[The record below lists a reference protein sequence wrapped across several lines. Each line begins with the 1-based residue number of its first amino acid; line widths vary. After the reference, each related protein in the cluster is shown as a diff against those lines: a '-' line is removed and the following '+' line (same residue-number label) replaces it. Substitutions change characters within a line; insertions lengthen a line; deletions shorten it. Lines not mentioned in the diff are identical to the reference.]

1 MQESNPADTS
11 LRKIKGILE
20 IITFQNDD
28 NGFTVARLQ
37 ESEKTKGDLTT
48 IVGHL
53 SGVNVGSTLALSG
66 LWVKDSRHGWQF
78 QVKDYIILKPNTLNG
93 MERYLGSGLI
103 KGIGPKFAARIVGTF
118 GLATLDILEED
129 PDQLKQVTGLGKKR
143 IQRIKK
149 AWHDQ
154 KGIHQVMV
162 FLQSHAI
169 SAAYAVKI
177 YKKYGVRALAVVK
190 ENPYRLAEDIWGIG
204 FRIADR
210 IAKSLGIAVFDE
222 RRARAGLLFALNE
235 ASNDGHCYLTLEELF
250 RSCHKLLDPDNEYP
264 GQEAVLEKILPQLV
278 TDNRIVLEE
287 DRIYLAPLFFAE
299 SGAARNLLA
308 ISGQGSL
315 CSDIEVDPALDWAEK
330 RMKIDFAKDQV
341 LALKVALQNR
351 FSIITGGPG
360 TGKSTILKALVLIF
374 SEKGIRTQLAA
385 PTGRAAKRLAEACGR
400 EAKTIH
406 RLLEYDPSIQ
416 GFKRSSDNPLV
427 GDLIIIDEVSMMDVV
442 LANALFR
449 AVAPGASLLLVGDA
463 DQLPS
468 VGPGNILRDC
478 INSAVIPV
486 SRLSRIF
493 RQGQGS
499 LISLNAVRVNQ
510 GKFLELLPDY
520 RGEKDFYF
528 IQREE
533 TAAIEEEIVGLCRQ
547 RLPKKFGFDPFRDI
561 QVLTPMRRGLIG
573 ADNLNRR
580 LQDALNP
587 LVSSRI
593 GTGGLFRIN
602 DKVMQIRNNYDK
614 DVFNGDLGYVTAVDQ
629 EERTLTVDFE
639 GRKVLYEGG
648 DLRELVLA
656 YACTV
661 HKAQGS
667 EFPCVI
673 MPIHTCHYPLLQRN
687 LLYTGMTR
695 GRKLVIIIGTKKA
708 LAIAIRNNRVVR
720 RNTRLK
726 ERLRF

>member
-1 MQESNPADTS
+1 MNSNPDPTS

-37 ESEKTKGDLTT
+37 ESEKTKGDLIT

-53 SGVNVGSTLALSG
+53 SGVNVGSTLELSG
-66 LWVKDSRHGWQF
+66 LWVKDSRHGRQF
-78 QVKDYIILKPNTLNG
+78 QVEDYTILKPNTLNG

-103 KGIGPKFAARIVGTF
+103 KGIGPKFAARIVSTF

-129 PDQLKQVTGLGKKR
+129 PDQLKQVAGLGKKR
-143 IQRIKK
+143 IGQIKK
-149 AWHDQ
+149 AWHEQ

-169 SAAYAVKI
+169 SSAYAVKI
-177 YKKYGVRALAVVK
+177 YKKYGARALLVVK

-235 ASNDGHCYLTLEELF
+235 ATSDGHCYLTMEELF
-250 RSCHKLLDPDNEYP
+250 RSCHQLLDPENEYP

-308 ISGQGSL
+308 IGGQSSL
-315 CSDIEVDPALDWAEK
+315 CPDIQVDLALDWAEK
-330 RMKIDFAKDQV
+330 RMKIDFAREQV
-341 LALKVALQNR
+341 LALKTALQNR

-360 TGKSTILKALVLIF
+360 TGKSTILKALILIL
-374 SEKGIRTQLAA
+374 EAKGIRARLAA

-416 GFKRSSDNPLV
+416 GFKRNSDNPLV

-478 INSAVIPV
+478 IDSAVIPV

-533 TAAIEEEIVGLCRQ
+533 PAAIEEEIVGLCRK

-573 ADNLNRR
+573 ADNLNRG

-587 LVSSRI
+587 LASSRI

-629 EERTLTVDFE
+629 EERTLSVDFE
-639 GRKVLYEGG
+639 GRKVVYESG

-673 MPIHTCHYPLLQRN
+673 LPIHTSHYPLLQRN

-695 GRKLVIIIGTKKA
+695 GRKLVIVIGTKKA

-726 ERLRF
+726 ERLRS

>member
-1 MQESNPADTS
+1 M
-11 LRKIKGILE
+11 
-20 IITFQNDD
+20 
-28 NGFTVARLQ
+28 
-37 ESEKTKGDLTT
+37 
-48 IVGHL
+48 
-53 SGVNVGSTLALSG
+53 
-66 LWVKDSRHGWQF
+66 
-78 QVKDYIILKPNTLNG
+78 
-93 MERYLGSGLI
+93 
-103 KGIGPKFAARIVGTF
+103 
-118 GLATLDILEED
+118 
-129 PDQLKQVTGLGKKR
+129 
-143 IQRIKK
+143 
-149 AWHDQ
+149 
-154 KGIHQVMV
+154 
-162 FLQSHAI
+162 
-169 SAAYAVKI
+169 
-177 YKKYGVRALAVVK
+177 
-190 ENPYRLAEDIWGIG
+190 
-204 FRIADR
+204 
-210 IAKSLGIAVFDE
+210 
-222 RRARAGLLFALNE
+222 
-235 ASNDGHCYLTLEELF
+235 
-250 RSCHKLLDPDNEYP
+250 
-264 GQEAVLEKILPQLV
+264 EKILPQLV

-299 SGAARNLLA
+299 SGAARSLLA
-308 ISGQGSL
+308 IGVQASL
-315 CSDIEVDPALDWAEK
+315 CPDIQVDSALDRAGK
-330 RMKIDFAKDQV
+330 RMKIDFAKEQV
-341 LALKVALQNR
+341 LALKTALQNR

-360 TGKSTILKALVLIF
+360 TGKSTILKALILIF
-374 SEKGIRTQLAA
+374 SEKGVRAQLAA

-406 RLLEYDPSIQ
+406 RLLEYDPSLQ
-416 GFKRSSDNPLV
+416 GFKRNSDNPLV

-478 INSAVIPV
+478 IDSAVIPV

-510 GKFLELLPDY
+510 GKFLEFLPDY

-533 TAAIEEEIVGLCRQ
+533 PAAIEEEIVGLCRQ

-726 ERLRF
+726 ERLR